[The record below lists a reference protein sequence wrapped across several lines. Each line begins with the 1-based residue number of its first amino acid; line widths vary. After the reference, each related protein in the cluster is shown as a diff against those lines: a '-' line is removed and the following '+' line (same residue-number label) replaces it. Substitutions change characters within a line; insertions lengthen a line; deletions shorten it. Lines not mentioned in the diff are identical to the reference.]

1 MIRAIFT
8 MARNGRHRWIRAT
21 PNAMM
26 TKPAPLAD
34 PPRASNDDAHPSASA
49 RFRLKMN
56 AFGDL
61 VPEIVPVDD
70 GKASPGRPDGSP
82 R

>member
-1 MIRAIFT
+1 MLA
-8 MARNGRHRWIRAT
+8 MAQNGRRLANRAT
-21 PNAMM
+21 SKTMII
-26 TKPAPLAD
+26 KPAPLAEPD
-34 PPRASNDDAHPSASA
+34 RDSDEDNHPSASA

-61 VPEIVPVDD
+61 VPEIVPVDE
-70 GKASPGRPDGSP
+70 GIRPQKRAQDP